1 MAFDD
6 LLAGVDLDTG
16 WLEAG
21 PDRGPLAGGCF
32 GSQHSSVA
40 PRFSLSGRPMPRTR
54 FLGTGFAVPDRVV
67 TNEELSHLMDTTDE
81 WIRSRTGIQQRR
93 WVKEGETGVELAFK
107 ATERSLEM
115 AGLTPGDLDAIV
127 YATSSP
133 DHFAPGNG
141 VYLQRLLGITTVPA
155 LDVRAQCSGFIYAL
169 SVADAWIR
177 AGQYRHILV
186 VGGEVQSTGLEISS
200 AGRHVAVIFADGAG
214 AVVLGP
220 AESSDGGILAFDLHS
235 EGVHAEKLWVDTPG
249 CMYHP
254 RVSSEQLEA
263 GRQFLEMD
271 GREVFRHAVVRMPE
285 SVRAVLASSGQTLE
299 DMKLLLA
306 HQANLRIAEVMQKDL
321 RLRDDQVY
329 NNIMWYG
336 NTTAATIPIAL
347 DECVRNGRL
356 QRGDLLVMTAFGSGF
371 MWGSAAVRW

>member
-1 MAFDD
+1 M
-6 LLAGVDLDTG
+6 L
-16 WLEAG
+16 
-21 PDRGPLAGGCF
+21 
-32 GSQHSSVA
+32 
-40 PRFSLSGRPMPRTR
+40 RTC

-67 TNEELSHLMDTTDE
+67 TNDELSRLMDTTDE
-81 WIRSRTGIQQRR
+81 WIRTRTGIQQRR
-93 WVKEGETGVELAFK
+93 WVKEGETGVELGRQA
-107 ATERSLEM
+107 ADRALEM
-115 AGLTPGDLDAIV
+115 AGLAPDDLDAIV

-141 VYLQRLLGITTVPA
+141 VYLQRMLGVTTIPA

-177 AGQYRHILV
+177 SGQYRHILV
-186 VGGEVQSTGLEISS
+186 VGSEVQSTGLELST

-220 AESSDGGILAFDLHS
+220 SDDQGILAFDLHS
-235 EGVHAEKLWVDTPG
+235 EGAYAEKLWVDTPG
-249 CMYHP
+249 SMYHP
-254 RVSSEQLEA
+254 RVSPEQLEA
-263 GRQFLEMD
+263 GRQYLEMD
-271 GREVFRHAVVRMPE
+271 GKEVFRHAVVRMPE
-285 SVRAVLASSGQTLE
+285 SVRAVLSSAGQTVE
-299 DMKLLLA
+299 NMKLLLA
-306 HQANLRIAEVMQKDL
+306 HQANLRIAEVMQKNLGL
-321 RLRDDQVY
+321 REDQIY

-347 DECVRNGRL
+347 DECVRGGRL